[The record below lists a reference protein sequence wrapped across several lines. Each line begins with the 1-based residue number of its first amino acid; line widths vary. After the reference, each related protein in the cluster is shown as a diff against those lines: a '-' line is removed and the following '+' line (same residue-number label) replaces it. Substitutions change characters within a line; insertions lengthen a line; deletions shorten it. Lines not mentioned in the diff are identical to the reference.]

1 MKSILPAL
9 PEPKSEL
16 KPEKRDI
23 GRPQDDV
30 VFDTAVDEPFDIQ
43 VDDEVDQVSTVT
55 TNEFGLLDEEDDAAF
70 TTVQRIKRIE
80 KKVVSKSK
88 DSIK

>member
-1 MKSILPAL
+1 
-9 PEPKSEL
+9 
-16 KPEKRDI
+16 
-23 GRPQDDV
+23 

-43 VDDEVDQVSTVT
+43 VDDEADQVSTVA

>member
-1 MKSILPAL
+1 M
-9 PEPKSEL
+9 
-16 KPEKRDI
+16 
-23 GRPQDDV
+23 
-30 VFDTAVDEPFDIQ
+30 FDTAVDEPFDIQ
-43 VDDEVDQVSTVT
+43 VDDEADQVFTVA

>member
-1 MKSILPAL
+1 M
-9 PEPKSEL
+9 
-16 KPEKRDI
+16 
-23 GRPQDDV
+23 
-30 VFDTAVDEPFDIQ
+30 FDTAVYEPFDIQ
-43 VDDEVDQVSTVT
+43 VDDEVDQVSTVA

>member
-1 MKSILPAL
+1 
-9 PEPKSEL
+9 
-16 KPEKRDI
+16 
-23 GRPQDDV
+23 

-43 VDDEVDQVSTVT
+43 VDDEVDQVSTVA

>member
-1 MKSILPAL
+1 M
-9 PEPKSEL
+9 
-16 KPEKRDI
+16 
-23 GRPQDDV
+23 
-30 VFDTAVDEPFDIQ
+30 FDTAVDEPFDIQ

-80 KKVVSKSK
+80 KKLLAKAK
-88 DSIK
+88 TA

>member
-1 MKSILPAL
+1 M
-9 PEPKSEL
+9 
-16 KPEKRDI
+16 
-23 GRPQDDV
+23 
-30 VFDTAVDEPFDIQ
+30 FDTAVDEPFDIQ
-43 VDDEVDQVSTVT
+43 VDDEVDQVSTVA

-70 TTVQRIKRIE
+70 TTVQHIKRIE

>member
-1 MKSILPAL
+1 MRKQVLIHH
-9 PEPKSEL
+9 
-16 KPEKRDI
+16 
-23 GRPQDDV
+23 RPRRTKDDV
-30 VFDTAVDEPFDIQ
+30 AFDTAVDEPFDIQ

>member
-1 MKSILPAL
+1 M
-9 PEPKSEL
+9 
-16 KPEKRDI
+16 
-23 GRPQDDV
+23 
-30 VFDTAVDEPFDIQ
+30 FDTAVDEPFDIQ
-43 VDDEVDQVSTVT
+43 VDDEVDQVSTVA

>member
-1 MKSILPAL
+1 M
-9 PEPKSEL
+9 
-16 KPEKRDI
+16 
-23 GRPQDDV
+23 
-30 VFDTAVDEPFDIQ
+30 FNTAVDEPFDIQ
-43 VDDEVDQVSTVT
+43 VDDEVDQVSTVA
-55 TNEFGLLDEEDDAAF
+55 TNEFGLLDEEDDASF

>member
-1 MKSILPAL
+1 M
-9 PEPKSEL
+9 
-16 KPEKRDI
+16 
-23 GRPQDDV
+23 
-30 VFDTAVDEPFDIQ
+30 FDTAVDEPFDIQ
-43 VDDEVDQVSTVT
+43 VDDEVDQVSTVA

-70 TTVQRIKRIE
+70 TTVHRIKRIE

>member
-1 MKSILPAL
+1 M
-9 PEPKSEL
+9 
-16 KPEKRDI
+16 
-23 GRPQDDV
+23 
-30 VFDTAVDEPFDIQ
+30 FDTAVDEPFDIQ

>member
-1 MKSILPAL
+1 M
-9 PEPKSEL
+9 
-16 KPEKRDI
+16 
-23 GRPQDDV
+23 
-30 VFDTAVDEPFDIQ
+30 FDTAADEPFDIQ
-43 VDDEVDQVSTVT
+43 VDDEADQVSTVA

>member
-1 MKSILPAL
+1 MRKSFLRKQVLIHH
-9 PEPKSEL
+9 
-16 KPEKRDI
+16 
-23 GRPQDDV
+23 RPRRTKDDV

-43 VDDEVDQVSTVT
+43 VDDEVDQVSTVA

-70 TTVQRIKRIE
+70 TTVQHIKRIE

>member
-1 MKSILPAL
+1 MM
-9 PEPKSEL
+9 
-16 KPEKRDI
+16 
-23 GRPQDDV
+23 
-30 VFDTAVDEPFDIQ
+30 FTAVDEPFDIQ
-43 VDDEVDQVSTVT
+43 VDDEVDQVSTVA